1 MTRHEDLIQAII
13 QESESK
19 ARKRGFRKA
28 LREALLSDEHSEL
41 IESEEFEVL
50 IVPDAYLI
58 QSQIRAVAAFE
69 VEISNVLSRSKLAK
83 YLKLYQLLDYHN
95 WAIKLVRVN
104 RDGTAQ
110 AYDLF
115 DCYAASLEREADL
128 LDLIPLKKPWR
139 IET

>member
-1 MTRHEDLIQAII
+1 MTRHEDLIQAVI

-50 IVPDAYLI
+50 IVPDAYFV
-58 QSQIRAVAAFE
+58 QSQIRTVTAFE

-95 WAIKLVRVN
+95 WPSN
-104 RDGTAQ
+104 WSG
-110 AYDLF
+110 
-115 DCYAASLEREADL
+115 
-128 LDLIPLKKPWR
+128 
-139 IET
+139 